1 MERVEVEEAIER
13 RKQELVLFKKEI
25 KKNLIPTSDM

>member
-13 RKQELVLFKKEI
+13 RKQELVLFKK
-25 KKNLIPTSDM
+25 KKLIPTSDM